1 MGTVSTGDP
10 GTQAS
15 VTNAGTENAAVLN
28 FVIPKGATGAQ
39 GDTGAQGPAGAQGP
53 TGPTATNENGVAY
66 NVAQQTVNNDANVQ
80 FDTNDIASTG
90 SITANGNEGF
100 NLTDGRY
107 LVSFGTDASVDS
119 ANNIGA
125 SLELDGTPVT
135 YAVSSLN
142 KTDAD
147 NERLVL
153 TAIVDVTGT
162 QALTVK
168 NTTGNNENMTNSVLN
183 VVKLS

>member
-1 MGTVSTGDP
+1 M
-10 GTQAS
+10 
-15 VTNAGTENAAVLN
+15 
-28 FVIPKGATGAQ
+28 
-39 GDTGAQGPAGAQGP
+39 
-53 TGPTATNENGVAY
+53 
-66 NVAQQTVNNDANVQ
+66 
-80 FDTNDIASTG
+80 
-90 SITANGNEGF
+90 
-100 NLTDGRY
+100 
-107 LVSFGTDASVDS
+107 SFGTDASVDS

-183 VVKLS
+183 VVKLSKRSDLREIIFLPCQNRETWGIMCLL

>member
-1 MGTVSTGDP
+1 MTVGNVTTGAP
-10 GTQAS
+10 GTQAT
-15 VTNAGTENAAVLN
+15 VTNSGTTTGAILDFA
-28 FVIPKGATGAQ
+28 IPQGITGPTGAEGATGP
-39 GDTGAQGPAGAQGP
+39 TGA
-53 TGPTATNENGVAY
+53 TATNENGVAY

-80 FDTNDIASTG
+80 FDTNDIDSTG

-100 NLTDGRY
+100 NLESGRY

-168 NTTGNNENMTNSVLN
+168 NTAGNDENMTNSVLN

>member
-1 MGTVSTGDP
+1 M
-10 GTQAS
+10 
-15 VTNAGTENAAVLN
+15 
-28 FVIPKGATGAQ
+28 
-39 GDTGAQGPAGAQGP
+39 
-53 TGPTATNENGVAY
+53 AY
-66 NVAQQTVNNDANVQ
+66 NVAEQTVNNGDNVQ
-80 FDTNDIASTG
+80 FDTNDIDSTG
-90 SITANGNEGF
+90 SITANGTEGF

-119 ANNIGA
+119 ANTIGA

-135 YAVSSLN
+135 YAVSSLT

-162 QALTVK
+162 QALTVN
-168 NTTGNNENMTNSVLN
+168 NTSGNEENMTNSVLN